1 MGPGEESPPAP
12 VHAASAAAGDSR
24 QGAAA
29 NRRSSVFFETAEA
42 ERARDPKLLLRLEE
56 TLDKWGAR
64 SAVCM
69 SCH

>member
-1 MGPGEESPPAP
+1 M
-12 VHAASAAAGDSR
+12 HATPAAAGHSR

-29 NRRSSVFFETAEA
+29 DRRSSVFFETAEA
-42 ERARDPKLLLRLEE
+42 ERARNPTLLLRLEE
-56 TLDKWGAR
+56 TIDKWGVR